1 MGWRRTQVE
10 LYCCRSARQKIVS
23 VYMNNYIYAAANNL
37 LLEMNLEEDGRDI
50 GRLISILTEESNL
63 TASSKGRCKLLRG

>member
-1 MGWRRTQVE
+1 MSG
-10 LYCCRSARQKIVS
+10 
-23 VYMNNYIYAAANNL
+23 YMNNIYAAANNL

-50 GRLISILTEESNL
+50 GRLISILTEERYL

>member
-23 VYMNNYIYAAANNL
+23 VYMNNIYAAANNL

-50 GRLISILTEESNL
+50 GRLISILTEERYL

>member
-1 MGWRRTQVE
+1 
-10 LYCCRSARQKIVS
+10 
-23 VYMNNYIYAAANNL
+23 MNNYIYAAANNL